1 MRSEKSAESHVVC
14 LVDDDP
20 LVLNSLGNLLAS
32 DGIAACCFNKAET
45 FLAHIQVHRVELVV
59 LDIRMVGMTG
69 LEVQAHLSSI
79 CCQTRVII
87 ITGSERPDDER
98 NAMQAGAIAF
108 FTKPFDDEQFL
119 AAVHGALAQAKA
131 SQELPPEAIVGRPKV
146 P

>member
-32 DGIAACCFNKAET
+32 DGIAARCFDKAET

-69 LEVQAHLSSI
+69 LEVQAISRRGARR
-79 CCQTRVII
+79 TRPLFRAYLI
-87 ITGSERPDDER
+87 GKCRGFHRKRGLFLRPCNVGPRSNTQIDC
-98 NAMQAGAIAF
+98 GVLF
-108 FTKPFDDEQFL
+108 FVLDAPQ
-119 AAVHGALAQAKA
+119 
-131 SQELPPEAIVGRPKV
+131 
-146 P
+146 

>member
-1 MRSEKSAESHVVC
+1 MRSEKSAESHVIC

-32 DGIAACCFNKAET
+32 DGIAARCFDKAET
-45 FLAHIQVHRVELVV
+45 FLAHIQVHRVELEV
-59 LDIRMVGMTG
+59 LDIGMVGMTG

-87 ITGSERPDDER
+87 ITGSERPEDER

-119 AAVHGALAQAKA
+119 AAVHGALDH
-131 SQELPPEAIVGRPKV
+131 SSEPT
-146 P
+146 

>member
-1 MRSEKSAESHVVC
+1 MRSGKSAESHIVC

-32 DGIAACCFNKAET
+32 DGIAARCFDKAET
-45 FLAHIQVHRVELVV
+45 FLAHIQVHRVELAV
-59 LDIRMVGMTG
+59 LDIGMVGMTG

-98 NAMQAGAIAF
+98 KAMQPGAIAF
-108 FTKPFDDEQFL
+108 LTKPYCAEHIRTP
-119 AAVHGALAQAKA
+119 VHY
-131 SQELPPEAIVGRPKV
+131 
-146 P
+146 

>member
-32 DGIAACCFNKAET
+32 DGIAARCFDKAET
-45 FLAHIQVHRVELVV
+45 FLAHIQVHRVELAV

-98 NAMQAGAIAF
+98 KAMQAGAIAF

-119 AAVHGALAQAKA
+119 AAVHGALDH
-131 SQELPPEAIVGRPKV
+131 SSEPT
-146 P
+146 

>member
-32 DGIAACCFNKAET
+32 DGIAARCFDKAET

-69 LEVQAHLSSI
+69 LEVQPHLSSI

-87 ITGSERPDDER
+87 ITRSERPDDER
-98 NAMQAGAIAF
+98 NDRQGA
-108 FTKPFDDEQFL
+108 
-119 AAVHGALAQAKA
+119 
-131 SQELPPEAIVGRPKV
+131 ELTVF
-146 P
+146 

>member
-1 MRSEKSAESHVVC
+1 M
-14 LVDDDP
+14 
-20 LVLNSLGNLLAS
+20 AS